1 MDEEKQSDNDS
12 KIELNVQTI
21 DASITTDEIYKDH
34 INGVDIKIKKNYDSS
49 ADK

>member
-21 DASITTDEIYKDH
+21 DASITTDEIFNKTNEVF
-34 INGVDIKIKKNYDSS
+34 ILRKNI
-49 ADK
+49 